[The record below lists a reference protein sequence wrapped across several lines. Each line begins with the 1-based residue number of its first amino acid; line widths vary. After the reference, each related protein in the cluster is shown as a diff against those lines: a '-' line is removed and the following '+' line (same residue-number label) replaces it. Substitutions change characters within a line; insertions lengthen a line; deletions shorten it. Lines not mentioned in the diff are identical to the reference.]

1 MITWFATRERERKT
15 IKKRKI
21 ECNPDSTTIYISF
34 STLLLKKSTNSDLYY
49 LGNTTIFTRQERER
63 DLPRLCWRDRLATS
77 SRPDP
82 ITQLLLHMSPVLHH
96 DLFSCPCWFCS
107 PSRPSI
113 TKIFTRRERE
123 GLTTSRQLVVL
134 LVLTTWRTLY
144 ELVSSTWR
152 TLEFLLL
159 HEDLGDHSSIQVER
173 DWDDMLNQ
181 PCLLLLLRFTE
192 KLPYYITT
200 TGTTWAQL
208 CPDMCSLPVCS
219 IILPISILCPKPHAL
234 LCYRCLLELLLPK
247 WHYAALRQL

>member
-1 MITWFATRERERKT
+1 
-15 IKKRKI
+15 
-21 ECNPDSTTIYISF
+21 
-34 STLLLKKSTNSDLYY
+34 
-49 LGNTTIFTRQERER
+49 
-63 DLPRLCWRDRLATS
+63 
-77 SRPDP
+77 
-82 ITQLLLHMSPVLHH
+82 MSPVLHH

-173 DWDDMLNQ
+173 DWDDMLTQ
-181 PCLLLLLRFTE
+181 PCLLLSLRFTE

-208 CPDMCSLPVCS
+208 CPDSN
-219 IILPISILCPKPHAL
+219 ILPCVPCAHYLYAL
-234 LCYRCLLELLLPK
+234 SYYQLAYYAPSLMLYCVTAVYLNCCYRNDITL
-247 WHYAALRQL
+247 HYDSCNCQRLMLK